1 MIKENLAKLR
11 VVELRDV
18 WESEADDFTPWLAG
32 EENIKILGDSIVID
46 LEVEAQE
53 KNVGPFRADIL
64 CKDTDNG
71 NWVLIENQ
79 LEQTD
84 HKHLGQLLTYA
95 AGLQAVTV
103 VWVAATFTEE
113 HRATLDWLNEITD
126 ERFRFFGL
134 EIELWRIEDSPPAPK
149 FNIVSK
155 PNDWS
160 RSVTQSAKRISEEAP
175 TELQKTQLRY
185 WSELKSA
192 IEDSKSFIRPQTPSP
207 QHWTNFGIGRTDFH
221 IAATINSRENRLG
234 VELNIRGDDAKAHYN
249 LLFEQK
255 EEIEASIESTLV
267 WMELPDKKASRIVL
281 FNDGCD
287 LKDEDDWSRQH
298 KWFIA
303 SLEKFDNTFRNKV
316 KSLNARDWNDD

>member
-1 MIKENLAKLR
+1 MIKENLAKLQ

-32 EENIKILGDSIVID
+32 EENIKILGDSIAID

-113 HRATLDWLNEITD
+113 HRATLDWLNDITD
-126 ERFRFFGL
+126 ERFQFFGL
-134 EIELWRIEDSPPAPK
+134 EIELWRIEDSPPAAK

-160 RSVTQSAKRISEEAP
+160 RSVTQSAKRIIEEALS
-175 TELQKTQLRY
+175 ELQKTQLRY
-185 WSELKSA
+185 WSELKMA
-192 IEDSKSFIRPQTPSP
+192 IESGKSSIRPQTPLP

-234 VELNIRGDDAKAHYN
+234 VELNIRGDDAKAHYY
-249 LLFEQK
+249 LLFDQK

-287 LKDEDDWSRQH
+287 LKDEGDWPRQH

-303 SLEKFDNTFRNKV
+303 SLEKFDNTFRNRV